1 MRERLF
7 TAVLSI
13 LALALAVV
21 IGGYLWSLSAVNQPG
36 PLSQPVTVIIRTGTG
51 LANIASQLADADIVS
66 NDLLFQFEAR
76 RSGKERSLKPGE
88 YRFEP
93 GRSITAVIDKL
104 VKRDVVARFVTIP
117 EGLVSVEILR
127 IIMATDGLVGGS
139 PDTIADGELMPET
152 YRYEWGDTKAALIA
166 RMRKARDTTLADLWA
181 ARAPDL
187 PLASPEEAMILAAI
201 VEKETGLAAERPQV
215 AGVFVNRLK
224 KKMRLQSD
232 PTVIYG
238 INPQGLDRD
247 LTRQDLQAPT
257 AYNTYVIDRLPSSP
271 ICHPGRAS
279 IAAVLQPDVTDA
291 LYFVAD
297 GTGGHAFAATLAE
310 HNLNVAHWRK
320 IEAGSSAK
328 AAPAQA
334 VPAQAAPKAK
344 PAPAKA
350 VPKKL

>member
-7 TAVLSI
+7 TAVLSL

-36 PLSQPVTVIIRTGTG
+36 PLGQPVTVIIRPGTG
-51 LANIASQLADADIVS
+51 LANIASQLADADIIS

-93 GRSITAVIDKL
+93 GGSITTVIDRL

-117 EGLVSVEILR
+117 EGLVTAEIMR
-127 IIMATDGLVGGS
+127 IIVATDGLMGDS
-139 PDTIADGELMPET
+139 PNTIADGELLPET
-152 YRYEWGDTKAALIA
+152 YRYEWGDTKTALIA
-166 RMRKARDTTLADLWA
+166 RMRKARDNALAELWA

-187 PLASPEEAMILAAI
+187 PFTSPEEAMTLAAI
-201 VEKETGLAAERPQV
+201 VEKETGLAAERPKV
-215 AGVFVNRLK
+215 AGVFINRLK

-238 INPQGLDRD
+238 INPQGLERD
-247 LTRQDLQAPT
+247 LTRQDLVSPT
-257 AYNTYVIDRLPSSP
+257 AFNTYVIDRLPPSP

-279 IAAVLQPDVTDA
+279 IAAVLQPEATEA

-310 HNLNVAHWRK
+310 HNRNVARWRK
-320 IEAGSSAK
+320 IEAK
-328 AAPAQA
+328 
-334 VPAQAAPKAK
+334 K
-344 PAPAKA
+344 P
-350 VPKKL
+350 